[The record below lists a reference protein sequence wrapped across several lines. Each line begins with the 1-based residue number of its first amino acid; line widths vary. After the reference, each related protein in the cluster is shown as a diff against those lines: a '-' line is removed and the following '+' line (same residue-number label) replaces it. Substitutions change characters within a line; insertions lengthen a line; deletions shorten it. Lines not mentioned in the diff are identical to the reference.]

1 MAAYCRI
8 EELNKYTIRAF
19 VRDFNVTYRI
29 TNKQNGAVYDIDKP
43 NSAFSIDEEV
53 ENLKLLLGD

>member
-29 TNKQNGAVYDIDKP
+29 TNKQNGAVYDIDKL
-43 NSAFSIDEEV
+43 NSAFSVDEEV
-53 ENLKLLLGD
+53 EKLKVLLGD